1 MTIRFTKATR
11 ANGVDGNFVATN
23 PRVLVK
29 PNEFP
34 APLYPEDP
42 MFWGQ
47 FHEVIQEV
55 CAARDRANYTRR
67 FSPALRAAGLK
78 TAADAVRLVHVDWPG
93 DILLIAAKAVSGNSV
108 FRTFTRAT
116 QSNFTDG
123 VVLLNHLLNEAPWK
137 VSPSSFCA
145 KWEFMVPRP
154 EEVAGAIARNEIVAP
169 DWVMHA
175 LTNMMSLQEIAQDQR
190 KFTLYPEGSPK
201 HPSYSAMHAAAGGAA
216 ATIIKVMLALDSE
229 SMHNVNVTAENMA
242 HFRATAGVHYPRDN
256 AVGLWL
262 GQEVVTRWLPG
273 YLQAELGFD
282 PAQVS
287 AVLADVRCDWGVG
300 L

>member
-1 MTIRFTKATR
+1 MTLRFTKATR
-11 ANGVDGNFVATN
+11 AAGVDGSFYDVD

-29 PNEFP
+29 SHEFP

-47 FHEVIQEV
+47 MHEVIQEV
-55 CAARDRANYTRR
+55 CAARDRANYMRR
-67 FSPALRAAGLK
+67 FSAPLRAMGNK
-78 TAADAVRLVHVDWPG
+78 TAADAARIVHQDWPG
-93 DILLIAAKAVSGNSV
+93 DILLIAAKAVASRG
-108 FRTFTRAT
+108 FRTFTRTT
-116 QSNFTDG
+116 QSNFTDAT
-123 VVLLNHLLNEAPWK
+123 VLLNHLLNMAPWI

-145 KWEFMVPRP
+145 KWVYMVPRP
-154 EEVAGAIARNEIVAP
+154 EEVAGAIARGQIMAP

-175 LTNMMSLQEIAQDQR
+175 LRNMMDLSIIAADQR
-190 KFTLYPEGSPK
+190 KFTMYPEGSPK

-216 ATIIKVMLALDSE
+216 ATIIKTMLTLDSE
-229 SMHNVNVTAENMA
+229 STHSVNVTAENMA

-262 GQEVVTRWLPG
+262 GQEAVTRWLPG
-273 YLQAELGFD
+273 YLHAELGFD
-282 PAQVS
+282 IAQVQS
-287 AVLADVRCDWGVG
+287 IIASVRCDWGVG